1 MVLLRRRRAFGN
13 NGFQQQRKGNQS
25 KKKIEKQFCIILR
38 IRKISNDT
46 AKRINEELYFKYI
59 LYSCK
64 KIENEISIYCNSFSS
79 KEFYEV
85 E

>member
-1 MVLLRRRRAFGN
+1 MVFKSKEKAIRV
-13 NGFQQQRKGNQS
+13 

-46 AKRINEELYFKYI
+46 AKRMNEELYFNYI

-64 KIENEISIYCNSFSS
+64 RIENELSLSNGQL
-79 KEFYEV
+79 
-85 E
+85 